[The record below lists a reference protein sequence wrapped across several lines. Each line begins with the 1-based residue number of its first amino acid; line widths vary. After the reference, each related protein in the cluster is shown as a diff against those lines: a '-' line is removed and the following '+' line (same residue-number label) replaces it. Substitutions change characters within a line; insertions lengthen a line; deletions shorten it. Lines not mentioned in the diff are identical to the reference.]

1 MRLLGVL
8 VDDPEA
14 ALAGVAALERG
25 EEPGHAA
32 VALLR
37 SGVPAPAVARLCGV
51 DADDLGDLVATTLG
65 ILTAEAGSVVGA
77 SSRSTAET
85 TDGPASAA
93 APRRPAEV
101 DPLGAVVNGAAS
113 IVR

>member
-1 MRLLGVL
+1 MRLLGAL
-8 VDDPEA
+8 VKDPEG

-25 EEPGHAA
+25 EDPGRAA

-65 ILTAEAGSVVGA
+65 ILSTEAGSVVGA
-77 SSRSTAET
+77 SPAGSTAET
-85 TDGPASAA
+85 STDVESAA
-93 APRRPAEV
+93 PAPAR
-101 DPLGAVVNGAAS
+101 
-113 IVR
+113 